1 MQVNYMLINYKNV
14 RNNLSNLKSKVDKL
28 DFDQLVPV
36 SVDLSKLSDVVKD
49 DVVKKDVYTANIKYI
64 ENKIPDI
71 TNIATNA
78 SLIPKINQVKGE
90 IANITKLT
98 TTTALTAVEKKIPGA
113 SNLVKNN

>member
-1 MQVNYMLINYKNV
+1 M
-14 RNNLSNLKSKVDKL
+14 DKL

-71 TNIATNA
+71 TNTATNA
-78 SLIPKINQVKGE
+78 SLIPKIN
-90 IANITKLT
+90 
-98 TTTALTAVEKKIPGA
+98 
-113 SNLVKNN
+113 